1 MKIGVIG
8 CGNMANSIVYSISK
22 TKKHQLFCYDID
34 RTKAEKFNKLY
45 GVNNLMNENEVVSNC
60 DIIIIAV
67 KPKDIFEVLK
77 KVKNTIENKI
87 VVSIAAGISIE
98 KIEDTIGSGK
108 KIVRVMPN
116 INISVEEGILGICF
130 SESVLPDEKNKIR
143 ELFET
148 MGTVIVVDEKL
159 MDAITALFGSGPAFV
174 AHFIES
180 YVDAAVKLGFS
191 KQESYDFVLKLFYG
205 TIVNM
210 KNNMLTTY
218 QIKDM
223 VTSPGGTTIEG
234 LVEFERRGLKGA
246 IIDGIIKAYERA
258 KSIL

>member
-1 MKIGVIG
+1 MKIGIIG
-8 CGNMANSIVYSISK
+8 CGNMASSIAYSIAK
-22 TKKHQLFCYDID
+22 TQKHQIFCYDID
-34 RTKAEKFNKLY
+34 ETKAERFNELY
-45 GVNNLMNENEVVSNC
+45 GATKLMSENEVVLNC

-77 KVKNTIENKI
+77 KIKDVVGDKI
-87 VVSIAAGISIE
+87 IVSIAAGISVE
-98 KIEDTIGSGK
+98 KIKDVIGNK

-116 INISVEEGILGICF
+116 VNINVEEGILGVCF
-130 SESVLPDEKNKIR
+130 SESVLLDEKDKIT
-143 ELFET
+143 ELFKS
-148 MGTVIVVDEKL
+148 MGAVIVVDEKF

-174 AHFIES
+174 AHFVES
-180 YVDAAVKLGFS
+180 YIDAAIKLGFS
-191 KQESYDFVLKLFYG
+191 KQESYNLVLKLFYG

-234 LVEFERRGLKGA
+234 LIEFERRALKGT
-246 IIDGIIKAYERA
+246 IIDGIIKAYERS